1 MCYYGAYYTYVSEGG
16 IVARF
21 NLVLPDEQLKRTQK
35 VAEDRGETVTD
46 VIRQFI
52 RMGLLV
58 DEMEKSGGEL
68 IARRAGSE
76 QRLILL

>member
-1 MCYYGAYYTYVSEGG
+1 M
-16 IVARF
+16 ARI
-21 NLVLPDEQLKRTQK
+21 NLVLPDEQMEQVQA
-35 VAEDRGETVTD
+35 VAKDRQEAITD
-46 VIRQFI
+46 TLRRYV

>member
-1 MCYYGAYYTYVSEGG
+1 M
-16 IVARF
+16 ARF
-21 NLVLPDEQLKRTQK
+21 NLVLPDEQLERAQN
-35 VAEDRGETVTD
+35 VAKERGETVTD

-58 DEMEKSGGEL
+58 DEMERQGGEL
-68 IARRAGSE
+68 IARKGGTE

>member
-1 MCYYGAYYTYVSEGG
+1 M
-16 IVARF
+16 ARI
-21 NLVLPDEQLKRTQK
+21 NLVLPDEQMEQVQA
-35 VAEDRGETVTD
+35 VAKDRKEAITD
-46 VIRQFI
+46 TLRRYV

-68 IARRAGSE
+68 IARRAESE

>member
-1 MCYYGAYYTYVSEGG
+1 M
-16 IVARF
+16 ARI
-21 NLVLPDEQLKRTQK
+21 NLVLPDEQMEQVQA
-35 VAEDRGETVTD
+35 VARGRKEAITD
-46 VIRQFI
+46 TLRRYV

>member
-1 MCYYGAYYTYVSEGG
+1 M
-16 IVARF
+16 ARI
-21 NLVLPDEQLKRTQK
+21 NLVLPDEQMEQVQA
-35 VAEDRGETVTD
+35 VAKDRKEAITD
-46 VIRQFI
+46 TLRRYV

-68 IARRAGSE
+68 IVRRAGSE